1 VHDLPTDEEKNEGK
15 KKKEREMIV
24 ENHALIEKIQPD
36 ESILQIYST
45 KTKYLT
51 VQFIYI

>member
-1 VHDLPTDEEKNEGK
+1 
-15 KKKEREMIV
+15 
-24 ENHALIEKIQPD
+24 LIEKIQPD

-51 VQFIYI
+51 VQFIYIWLAFRSSSHTPSRVKKKKTT